1 METFNV
7 GIVKAIHVGTVAP
20 TNTDMLWR
28 DTSLVT
34 PIHKFYNETT
44 LQWESFLYST
54 LIDNVTIK
62 KNINDQ
68 LYVDESALSTFVL
81 ADKSVT
87 LQKMADVNSSTV
99 FYRKTAGIG
108 SPEIQTLAQLK
119 TDLGLSGTN
128 SGDQDTSV
136 FALKTY
142 TINTKLLNGNIV
154 LTPSD
159 IGSPAGSGTS
169 TGTNTGDEDFA
180 SIMYKLGLSVLEG
193 DNTGDQ
199 VAATVPVE
207 DLDDVF
213 IGTNVETILKELYD
227 KVAEN
232 KNTISLT
239 LPAYKNVGD
248 RVSNSVEG
256 VNYPTGWSIAVG
268 VSPVDLVIT
277 HNQNRRVAD
286 ITIWAIDGTQEQ
298 LLQDTASHNGLVTPD
313 LNTLRVLSLSQVVK
327 QIKIYIIW
335 G

>member
-68 LYVDESALSTFVL
+68 LYVDEAALSTFVL
-81 ADKSVT
+81 GDKSVT

-199 VAATVPVE
+199 VAKAVPIEDEDELFTSDNVE
-207 DLDDVF
+207 DA
-213 IGTNVETILKELYD
+213 LKELRLWSN
-227 KVAEN
+227 AN
-232 KNTISLT
+232 KNVYTVSLPSST
-239 LPAYKNVGD
+239 TVAGRIAAAVA
-248 RVSNSVEG
+248 G
-256 VNYPTGWSIAVG
+256 VDYPLDWVLTAGT
-268 VSPVDLVIT
+268 SPVDLLIT
-277 HNQNRRVAD
+277 HNMNRRIASVSVFAVTGTEEQQLFNTAAYNGIKTPTINSLLVQSLAT
-286 ITIWAIDGTQEQ
+286 ITKT
-298 LLQDTASHNGLVTPD
+298 
-313 LNTLRVLSLSQVVK
+313 
-327 QIKIYIIW
+327 IKIYII
-335 G
+335 GS